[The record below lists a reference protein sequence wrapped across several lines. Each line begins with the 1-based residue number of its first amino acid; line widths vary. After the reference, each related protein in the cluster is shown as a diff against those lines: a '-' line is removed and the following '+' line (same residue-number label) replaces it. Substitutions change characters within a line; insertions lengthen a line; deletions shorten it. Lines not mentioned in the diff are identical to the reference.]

1 MKKQEKKGKVTR
13 RLRRRGPEKVWR
25 SILEGVRKDSSSL
38 SRAYQLTRI
47 ASRAGFDWPNI
58 EGVLEKLDEEM
69 REFREALAL
78 QDRKKICEEIGD
90 LFFVLANVSRF
101 LHLHPEGALKKTL
114 DKFVSRF
121 HYIEASL
128 HQEGK
133 SFRQSDLV
141 EMDRLWEESKLKSHL
156 KVQNPNI
163 KAQNKSKFPISK
175 K

>member
-1 MKKQEKKGKVTR
+1 MKKKEKSRKVATR
-13 RLRRRGPEKVWR
+13 RGKGRSPKKMWR
-25 SILEGVRKDSSSL
+25 SMLEGVRKDSSSL
-38 SRAYQLTRI
+38 CLADQLTRI

-78 QDRKKICEEIGD
+78 QDRKKMCEEIGD

-101 LHLHPEGALKKTL
+101 LQINPEEALKKTL

-121 HYIEASL
+121 QYIEATL
-128 HQEGK
+128 HKEGK
-133 SFRQSDLV
+133 SLHQSDLV
-141 EMDRLWEESKLKSHL
+141 EMDRLWEESKKR
-156 KVQNPNI
+156 
-163 KAQNKSKFPISK
+163 K

>member
-1 MKKQEKKGKVTR
+1 MKKQEKKWKVTR
-13 RLRRRGPEKVWR
+13 RLRKRGPEKVWR

-90 LFFVLANVSRF
+90 LFFVLANISRF
-101 LHLHPEGALKKTL
+101 LHLHPEEALEKTL

-128 HQEGK
+128 HREGK
-133 SFRQSDLV
+133 SLHQCDLV
-141 EMDRLWEESKLKSHL
+141 EMDRLWQESKK
-156 KVQNPNI
+156 KKI
-163 KAQNKSKFPISK
+163 K
-175 K
+175 